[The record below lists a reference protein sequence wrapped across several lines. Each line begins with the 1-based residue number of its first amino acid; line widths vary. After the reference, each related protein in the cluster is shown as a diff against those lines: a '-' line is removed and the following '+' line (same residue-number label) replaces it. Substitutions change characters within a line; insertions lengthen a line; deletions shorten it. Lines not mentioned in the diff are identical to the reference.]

1 MSIDAPEA
9 VELASQALRL
19 VLVLAAPLL
28 IVVMLTG
35 LVVGVAQTLTQ
46 VQDQTLN
53 VVPRLFAGALT
64 VLLLLPWMATRLVE
78 YTSALLE
85 AIPQRH

>member
-1 MSIDAPEA
+1 MSLDASNT
-9 VELASQALRL
+9 VELASEAVRL
-19 VLVLAAPLL
+19 MLILAAPLL

-53 VVPRLFAGALT
+53 VVPRLLAGALA

-85 AIPQRH
+85 AVPQRH